1 MGTSVGIIARKLP
14 LDLGFAGPVYVSAVL
29 CYTSF
34 AIRAPG
40 DVSQVYPFWREVFP
54 TAYATGVGM
63 HAVFQV
69 REHAA
74 FAAWCRNNPPCS
86 CCLPSLCHADATD
99 GACCA

>member
-40 DVSQVYPFWREVFP
+40 DASQVYPFWREVFP
-54 TAYATGVGM
+54 TAYATGAPVLCMAADDTGEAGD
-63 HAVFQV
+63 AVAKQDD
-69 REHAA
+69 RRRGKAM
-74 FAAWCRNNPPCS
+74 AWTP
-86 CCLPSLCHADATD
+86 
-99 GACCA
+99 